1 MATTIY
7 NGLLYTTKE
16 INRNFRIKIN
26 GIVDGKKVNKLV
38 GVKGLIELI
47 GVGMA
52 NKMLRRV
59 FNGKTKPYVNC
70 VVVSKFHSTLN
81 NIRPGGFPEPN
92 TNSYEFRKKKQ
103 VKRDFQIGVAVRKT
117 QWLQT
122 FRGFKMCMVE
132 H

>member
-1 MATTIY
+1 M
-7 NGLLYTTKE
+7 
-16 INRNFRIKIN
+16 
-26 GIVDGKKVNKLV
+26 
-38 GVKGLIELI
+38 
-47 GVGMA
+47 
-52 NKMLRRV
+52 
-59 FNGKTKPYVNC
+59 
-70 VVVSKFHSTLN
+70 LN

-117 QWLQT
+117 QWLKT